1 MSDFVRESK
10 VKRHALCYKVCKD
23 LEEEEAEAKESVEVE
38 ISLAKSKEDEVES
51 CSVPQIAFLC
61 SLASADGTRAEV
73 SL

>member
-1 MSDFVRESK
+1 MSAFMRERK

-23 LEEEEAEAKESVEVE
+23 LEEEAEAKESVEVE

-51 CSVPQIAFLC
+51 YSELLLVFLC
-61 SLASADGTRAEV
+61 SLANPDGTRAGF